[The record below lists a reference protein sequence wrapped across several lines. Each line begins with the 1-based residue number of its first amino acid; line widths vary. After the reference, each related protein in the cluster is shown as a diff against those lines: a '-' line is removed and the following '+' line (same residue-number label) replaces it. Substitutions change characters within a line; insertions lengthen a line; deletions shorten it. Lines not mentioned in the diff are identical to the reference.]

1 MDSPNAP
8 LREAIDKKNS
18 LLRGLFSPPSSSMS
32 GGSDVEAIKGSTEG
46 VIGGTNAG
54 VQDMTTGGGG
64 ASGDGGSGGD
74 VGVAVDL
81 DQASEM
87 SRMPWTQSS
96 SPFSS
101 STSTSTGTL
110 PLPLSPSTSTATVK
124 PPAVLTSSEVNSRR
138 RAKAAESRKAM
149 ALSTTPSS
157 SSSSSSSVSS
167 DVDGAE
173 EGSDVEMIV
182 DAFNADAP
190 DDGDSASSGISST
203 GRVNRRRQQ
212 QQLLQQQQQQQNAP
226 RINQQESRIM
236 KSRLDELRKAYGMY
250 VSDGTDEA
258 VEKKLI
264 DHFK

>member
-8 LREAIDKKNS
+8 LRESIDKKNS
-18 LLRGLFSPPSSSMS
+18 LLRGLFSPPTSSAPSPAPS
-32 GGSDVEAIKGSTEG
+32 AVSDSAAVELSQGTVGGVDG
-46 VIGGTNAG
+46 G
-54 VQDMTTGGGG
+54 VQDMTTGSSDGGG
-64 ASGDGGSGGD
+64 GGD

-87 SRMPWTQSS
+87 SRMPWTQST

-101 STSTSTGTL
+101 PSSSSGTL
-110 PLPLSPSTSTATVK
+110 PLPLSPTSTAGTVK
-124 PPAVLTSSEVNSRR
+124 PPAVLTSSEVNGRR
-138 RAKAAESRKAM
+138 RAKAAESRRAM
-149 ALSTTPSS
+149 AASAATPSTSS
-157 SSSSSSSVSS
+157 SSG
-167 DVDGAE
+167 VDGAE
-173 EGSDVEMIV
+173 EGSDVEWIV
-182 DAFNADAP
+182 DAYNADAP
-190 DDGDSASSGISST
+190 DDGESASSGISST

-212 QQLLQQQQQQQNAP
+212 QQLQQQLLQQQNAP
-226 RINQQESRIM
+226 KINQQESRIM

>member
-8 LREAIDKKNS
+8 LRESIDKKNS
-18 LLRGLFSPPSSSMS
+18 LLRGLFSPPTSSAPAPSAVS
-32 GGSDVEAIKGSTEG
+32 DSAAVESSQGTVGGVDG
-46 VIGGTNAG
+46 G
-54 VQDMTTGGGG
+54 VQDMTTG
-64 ASGDGGSGGD
+64 SGSGGD

-87 SRMPWTQSS
+87 SRMPWTQST

-101 STSTSTGTL
+101 SSGTL
-110 PLPLSPSTSTATVK
+110 PLPLSPTSTAGTVN
-124 PPAVLTSSEVNSRR
+124 PPAVLTSSEVNGRR
-138 RAKAAESRKAM
+138 RAKAAESRRTMPAS
-149 ALSTTPSS
+149 AATPSTTSS
-157 SSSSSSSVSS
+157 SG
-167 DVDGAE
+167 VDGAE
-173 EGSDVEMIV
+173 EGSDVEWIV

-190 DDGDSASSGISST
+190 DDGESASSGISST

-212 QQLLQQQQQQQNAP
+212 QQLQQQLLQQQNAP
-226 RINQQESRIM
+226 KINQQESRIM